1 MTSHRPSNGW
11 RVLTPRVDW
20 VRNAAPSREAR
31 ARARR
36 HTATTTIDMSAALT
50 PGAVQKIRDSPSEA
64 TNVRVQVRAAR

>member
-1 MTSHRPSNGW
+1 VSIGCG
-11 RVLTPRVDW
+11 TPRH
-20 VRNAAPSREAR
+20 RARR

>member
-1 MTSHRPSNGW
+1 MVSPDPPCRWGAERRATARG
-11 RVLTPRVDW
+11 
-20 VRNAAPSREAR
+20 R

>member
-1 MTSHRPSNGW
+1 MVSPD
-11 RVLTPRVDW
+11 PRC
-20 VRNAAPSREAR
+20 RLGAERRAIALG